1 MSQSSAG
8 DNSVVLD
15 ESNGTSD
22 SASNCGADQQTSPRK
37 VPSTS
42 EKKPMNSRRTTSFE
56 FTPENFIRHASPPQM
71 SAVTLMPSGQRS
83 AASSSPYKETREMSP
98 FFDISPR
105 QSSSVA
111 GDSLLETRMDHS
123 VHEDLRCAS
132 AYSQQDFIERANE
145 SACTPTGWEAPVSHY
160 EVDHDQC
167 AYVEHQNTNPPETVP
182 YSVANGTGDHLI
194 FYQPSTQSI
203 SRSSVFPPVGT
214 MDSSLKYEDPVP
226 HDQTPLS
233 HSSNQNIESQ
243 AEAPTENFLEVTMPL
258 TYKSVASKVH
268 DDSLHSLNCTA
279 AEDVPFQSCTE
290 YIADSSYVVNHVCG
304 DETRRS
310 FSLPSSVE
318 HHEVPHVIGQPTTNV
333 FISPSTMKNTTIH
346 GLSSVSPNDTISF
359 PLLGSVDSAFKRVS
373 AAPESQENQKLPLEP
388 SASTVPLS
396 SGEFTNSS
404 LHEAPKSA
412 NDQLRSSTCSCPGDS
427 LLDYAI
433 SLPPHLKAPNILP
446 NLDRC
451 SPAQVVAATGGA
463 PVDILRQIECGD
475 GDGRDKIDRTRT
487 SDHQHNGDQSARD
500 GLRKDSTS
508 VPHTAHQ
515 TSSTT
520 LPPVINIRVR
530 VDANLTPT
538 SPDVVAAS
546 SEVIFGN
553 FLTESYRMEV
563 AASAR
568 ASISTNT
575 WGTTA
580 STSSSAQAS
589 NNTEPSTSSSRVIP
603 VEEDPFGLEFASIPR
618 SEPGSMEAVVAHNL
632 ALIGDEI
639 NRTYGARLDSMIK
652 ILPTDECPLEIFSNV
667 ARVLFS
673 RGPTNWGQV
682 VALFCFGYRLVMRRV
697 RRGLVSAFFQVCRC
711 LISFCRQMN
720 VFAWIAAQGGWR
732 IVQYLTCGRN
742 PDSLSDDLQSGEGSL
757 LARAGIDANSW
768 IPTNW
773 TNSSLPS
780 PSIWFVGLVAICSAL
795 FIYRRLRH

>member
-15 ESNGTSD
+15 ESNGASD
-22 SASNCGADQQTSPRK
+22 SASDCGEDQQTSPRK

-42 EKKPMNSRRTTSFE
+42 EKKPKNSRRTTSFE

-71 SAVTLMPSGQRS
+71 AAVTLMPSGQRS
-83 AASSSPYKETREMSP
+83 TASSSPYKEMRGMSP
-98 FFDISPR
+98 FFHVSSH

-111 GDSLLETRMDHS
+111 GDSLLETQMDRL
-123 VHEDLRCAS
+123 VHENLGCAS
-132 AYSQQDFIERANE
+132 ASSQQAFIERANE
-145 SACTPTGWEAPVSHY
+145 SACTPTGWEAPASHY

-167 AYVEHQNTNPPETVP
+167 AYVEHQDTNHPETVP
-182 YSVANGTGDHLI
+182 YSIANGTGDHLI

-203 SRSSVFPPVGT
+203 SRSFVFPSVGT
-214 MDSSLKYEDPVP
+214 VDSSLKYEDPVS

-233 HSSNQNIESQ
+233 HSSNQNIEFP
-243 AEAPTENFLEVTMPL
+243 AEAPTENFLEVNMPL

-268 DDSLHSLNCTA
+268 DDSLSSSRGDLPSEFSLNCTA
-279 AEDVPFQSCTE
+279 TEDAPFQSCTE
-290 YIADSSYVVNHVCG
+290 YIANSPYMVNHLCS
-304 DETRRS
+304 DDTRRS
-310 FSLPSSVE
+310 LSLPSSTE

-333 FISPSTMKNTTIH
+333 FISPSTMKNTAIH
-346 GLSSVSPNDTISF
+346 ELSSVSPNDTISF

-373 AAPESQENQKLPLEP
+373 ATVENRENQKLSPEPLV
-388 SASTVPLS
+388 SAVPLS

-404 LHEAPKSA
+404 LHEAPKSE
-412 NDQLRSSTCSCPGDS
+412 NNQLRSSTCSVPGDS

-433 SLPPHLKAPNILP
+433 SLPPHLKAPNMLP

-463 PVDILRQIECGD
+463 PVDILRQIEYGD

-487 SDHQHNGDQSARD
+487 SDHQLMSDQSARD
-500 GLRKDSTS
+500 GLRRDSTN
-508 VPHTAHQ
+508 VPHSAHQ
-515 TSSTT
+515 TSPTT

-530 VDANLTPT
+530 VNANLTPT

-568 ASISTNT
+568 ASISTST
-575 WGTTA
+575 SGTTA

-618 SEPGSMEAVVAHNL
+618 MEAVVAHNL

-667 ARVLFS
+667 ARV
-673 RGPTNWGQV
+673 P
-682 VALFCFGYRLVMRRV
+682 C
-697 RRGLVSAFFQVCRC
+697 
-711 LISFCRQMN
+711 
-720 VFAWIAAQGGWR
+720 
-732 IVQYLTCGRN
+732 
-742 PDSLSDDLQSGEGSL
+742 SL
-757 LARAGIDANSW
+757 L
-768 IPTNW
+768 T
-773 TNSSLPS
+773 SSVRNML
-780 PSIWFVGLVAICSAL
+780 
-795 FIYRRLRH
+795 

>member
-15 ESNGTSD
+15 ESNGAPD
-22 SASNCGADQQTSPRK
+22 SASDCGEDQQTSPRK

-42 EKKPMNSRRTTSFE
+42 EKKPKNSRRTTSIE
-56 FTPENFIRHASPPQM
+56 FVPENFIRHASPPQM
-71 SAVTLMPSGQRS
+71 AAVTLMLSEQRS
-83 AASSSPYKETREMSP
+83 TASSSPYKEMRGMSP
-98 FFDISPR
+98 FFHVSPH

-111 GDSLLETRMDHS
+111 GDSLLETQMDHF
-123 VHEDLRCAS
+123 VHENLGYAHT
-132 AYSQQDFIERANE
+132 YSQQDFIERENE
-145 SACTPTGWEAPVSHY
+145 SVCTPTGWEAPVSHY

-167 AYVEHQNTNPPETVP
+167 AHVEHQNTNPPETVP
-182 YSVANGTGDHLI
+182 YSIANGTGDHLI

-203 SRSSVFPPVGT
+203 SRSFVFPPVGAV
-214 MDSSLKYEDPVP
+214 DSSLKYEDPVP

-243 AEAPTENFLEVTMPL
+243 AEAPTENVLEVNVPL
-258 TYKSVASKVH
+258 AYKSVASKVH
-268 DDSLHSLNCTA
+268 DDSLRSSRGQLPSDFSLNCTA
-279 AEDVPFQSCTE
+279 SEDVPFQSCTE
-290 YIADSSYVVNHVCG
+290 YIAGSPCVVNHVCG
-304 DETRRS
+304 DDTRRS
-310 FSLPSSVE
+310 LSLPSSTE

-333 FISPSTMKNTTIH
+333 FISPSTMKNTTIN
-346 GLSSVSPNDTISF
+346 GLSSVSSNDTVSF

-373 AAPESQENQKLPLEP
+373 AAPENQENQKLPLEP
-388 SASTVPLS
+388 LASAVPLS
-396 SGEFTNSS
+396 RGEFTSSS

-412 NDQLRSSTCSCPGDS
+412 NDQLRSSTCSVPGDS

-433 SLPPHLKAPNILP
+433 SLPPHLKAPNMLP

-487 SDHQHNGDQSARD
+487 SDHQLMGDQSARD
-500 GLRKDSTS
+500 GLRRDSTP
-508 VPHTAHQ
+508 VPHAAHE

-568 ASISTNT
+568 ASITTNT
-575 WGTTA
+575 SGTTA

-589 NNTEPSTSSSRVIP
+589 NNTEPSTSSSRIIP
-603 VEEDPFGLEFASIPR
+603 VEGDLFGLEFASIPR

-720 VFAWIAAQGGWR
+720 VFAWIAAQGGWVTSR
-732 IVQYLTCGRN
+732 FT
-742 PDSLSDDLQSGEGSL
+742 
-757 LARAGIDANSW
+757 W
-768 IPTNW
+768 
-773 TNSSLPS
+773 LPCYH
-780 PSIWFVGLVAICSAL
+780 ICKQ
-795 FIYRRLRH
+795 F